1 MTDPHPTVPTAAPRG
16 GRLLS
21 AAELLLGAALV
32 LGHNVWRVLPNEV
45 PILFVL
51 GLASYRLRNGGF
63 AAIGFRRPDS
73 WAKLLA
79 IALGAAALRIA
90 LGIVVEPLAES
101 VWPPIVA
108 PSGTEA
114 IASNPWTALRWLGLV
129 WTWAAFGEEIGYRGW
144 LLGRAGDALGRSP
157 AATAFA
163 VAASSVL
170 FGFGHFYKGPA
181 GILDSG
187 VAGLVLAGA
196 FLVARRN
203 LWAPILA
210 HGLIDTFGIAALF
223 FGWAD

>member
-1 MTDPHPTVPTAAPRG
+1 MTDSPSPLPEAAPRG

-21 AAELLLGAALV
+21 AAELLLGAGLV
-32 LGHNVWRVLPNEV
+32 LGHNVWRLLPNEV
-45 PILFVL
+45 PVLFVL

-63 AAIGFRRPDS
+63 STIGFQRPPS
-73 WAKLLA
+73 WTRLLA

-108 PSGTEA
+108 PAGTEA

-144 LLGRAGDALGRSP
+144 ILGRAADALGRSP
-157 AATAFA
+157 AALAFA
-163 VAASSVL
+163 VIASSVL

-187 VAGLVLAGA
+187 LAGLVLASA
-196 FLVARRN
+196 FLLARRN

-210 HGLIDTFGIAALF
+210 HGFIDTFGIAALF

>member
-1 MTDPHPTVPTAAPRG
+1 MTDSPSPLPEAAPRG

-21 AAELLLGAALV
+21 AAELLLGSGLV
-32 LGHNVWRVLPNEV
+32 LGHNVWKLLPNEV

-63 AAIGFRRPDS
+63 SAIGFQRPRS
-73 WAKLLA
+73 WTRLLA

-108 PSGTEA
+108 PAGTEA

-144 LLGRAGDALGRSP
+144 ILGRAADALGRSP
-157 AATAFA
+157 AALAFA
-163 VAASSVL
+163 VIASSVL

-187 VAGLVLAGA
+187 LAGLVLAGA
-196 FLVARRN
+196 FLLARRN

-210 HGLIDTFGIAALF
+210 HGFIDTFGIAALF

>member
-1 MTDPHPTVPTAAPRG
+1 MTNSPSPLPEAAPSG

-21 AAELLLGAALV
+21 AAELLLGAGLV
-32 LGHNVWRVLPNEV
+32 LGHNVWKLLPNEV

-51 GLASYRLRNGGF
+51 GLASYRLRNGSF
-63 AAIGFRRPDS
+63 SAIGFRRPSS
-73 WAKLLA
+73 WMQILA
-79 IALGAAALRIA
+79 IALGAAALRII
-90 LGIVVEPLAES
+90 LGAILEPLAAQ

-114 IASNPWTALRWLGLV
+114 IASSPWTALRWLGLV

-144 LLGRAGDALGRSP
+144 ILGRAADALGRSP
-157 AATAFA
+157 AALAFA
-163 VAASSVL
+163 VIASSVL

-187 VAGLVLAGA
+187 LAGLVLAGA
-196 FLVARRN
+196 FLLARRN

-210 HGLIDTFGIAALF
+210 HGFIDTFGIAALF
-223 FGWAD
+223 LGWAD

>member
-1 MTDPHPTVPTAAPRG
+1 MTNSPSPLPEAAPSG

-21 AAELLLGAALV
+21 AAELLLGAGLV
-32 LGHNVWRVLPNEV
+32 LGHNVWKLLPNEV

-51 GLASYRLRNGGF
+51 GLASYRLRNGSF
-63 AAIGFRRPDS
+63 SAIGFRRPSS
-73 WAKLLA
+73 WMQILA
-79 IALGAAALRIA
+79 IALGAAALRII
-90 LGIVVEPLAES
+90 LGAILEPLAAQ

-114 IASNPWTALRWLGLV
+114 IASSPWTALRWLGLV

-144 LLGRAGDALGRSP
+144 ILGRAADAFGRSP
-157 AATAFA
+157 AAVAFA
-163 VAASSVL
+163 VIASSVL

-187 VAGLVLAGA
+187 LAGLVLAGA
-196 FLVARRN
+196 FLLARRN

-210 HGLIDTFGIAALF
+210 HGFIDTFGIAALF
-223 FGWAD
+223 LGWAD

>member
-1 MTDPHPTVPTAAPRG
+1 MTDSLPPQPKTAPRG

-45 PILFVL
+45 PLLFVL

-63 AAIGFRRPDS
+63 ASIGFRRPPS
-73 WAKLLA
+73 WMRLLA

-90 LGIVVEPLAES
+90 LGIVVEPLAQS
-101 VWPPIVA
+101 VWPSIVA

-114 IASNPWTALRWLGLV
+114 IASSPWTALRWLGLV

-144 LLGRAGDALGRSP
+144 LLGRAGDAFGRSP

-181 GILDSG
+181 GVLDSG
-187 VAGLVLAGA
+187 LAGLVLASA
-196 FLVARRN
+196 FLLARRN

-210 HGLIDTFGIAALF
+210 HGFIDTFGIAALF

>member
-1 MTDPHPTVPTAAPRG
+1 MTDSAPSPPEAAPRG

-21 AAELLLGAALV
+21 AAELLLGAGLV
-32 LGHNVWRVLPNEV
+32 LGHNVWKLLPNEV
-45 PILFVL
+45 PILCVL

-108 PSGTEA
+108 PAGTEA
-114 IASNPWTALRWLGLV
+114 IASDPWTAVRWLGLV

-187 VAGLVLAGA
+187 LAGLVLAGA
-196 FLVARRN
+196 FLLARRN

-210 HGLIDTFGIAALF
+210 HGFIDTFGIAALF

>member
-1 MTDPHPTVPTAAPRG
+1 MNVPAPPLSDAAPRG
-16 GRLLS
+16 GRFLS
-21 AAELLLGAALV
+21 AAELLLGAGLV
-32 LGHNVWRVLPNEV
+32 LGHNVWKLVPNEV

-63 AAIGFRRPDS
+63 SAIGFQRPPS
-73 WAKLLA
+73 WTRLLA

-90 LGIVVEPLAES
+90 LGIIVEPLAES

-108 PSGTEA
+108 PTGTEA
-114 IASNPWTALRWLGLV
+114 IAANPWTALRWLGLV

-144 LLGRAGDALGRSP
+144 ILGRAADALGRSP
-157 AATAFA
+157 AALAFA
-163 VAASSVL
+163 VIASSVL

-187 VAGLVLAGA
+187 LAGLVLAGA
-196 FLVARRN
+196 FLLARRN

-210 HGLIDTFGIAALF
+210 HGFIDTFGIAALF

>member
-1 MTDPHPTVPTAAPRG
+1 
-16 GRLLS
+16 
-21 AAELLLGAALV
+21 
-32 LGHNVWRVLPNEV
+32 
-45 PILFVL
+45 
-51 GLASYRLRNGGF
+51 
-63 AAIGFRRPDS
+63 
-73 WAKLLA
+73 LA

-101 VWPPIVA
+101 IWPPIVA
-108 PSGTEA
+108 PSGAEA
-114 IASNPWTALRWLGLV
+114 IASDPWTALRWLGLV

-144 LLGRAGDALGRSP
+144 LLGRAADALGRSP

-181 GILDSG
+181 GVLDSG
-187 VAGLVLAGA
+187 IAGLVLAGA
-196 FLVARRN
+196 FLLARRN

-210 HGLIDTFGIAALF
+210 HGFIDTFGIAALY